1 MDYCRFIS
9 CLRSVPGPNEDED
22 FNIMAAK
29 WAKTGPPYN
38 LRKPSDPEYPFEESH
53 HIRLVRKLKSKVE
66 MVRVGGGWENM
77 AEFLFHNEHQAG
89 TKVKYLPDRLER
101 DPFLINDGVSQT
113 MNKFSPRTRSRHRPH
128 IQRLIRKYGS
138 ETACK
143 QYKPDIS

>member
-29 WAKTGPPYN
+29 WAKTGPRYN
-38 LRKPSDPEYPFEESH
+38 LRKQSDPEYPFEESH

-77 AEFLFHNEHQAG
+77 SEFLFHNEQQSAG
-89 TKVKYLPDRLER
+89 TKYLPDRLGLEV
-101 DPFLINDGVSQT
+101 DIVLIF
-113 MNKFSPRTRSRHRPH
+113 K
-128 IQRLIRKYGS
+128 GS
-138 ETACK
+138 LG
-143 QYKPDIS
+143 